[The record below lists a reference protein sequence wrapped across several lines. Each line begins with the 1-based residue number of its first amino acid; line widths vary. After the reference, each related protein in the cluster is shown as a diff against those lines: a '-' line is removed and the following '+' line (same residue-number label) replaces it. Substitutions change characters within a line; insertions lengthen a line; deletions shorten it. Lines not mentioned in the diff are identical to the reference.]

1 MNPYRTLGTCL
12 ANSWLRLLLLVT
24 LALIP
29 GRANAAVILDQIA
42 YMGGSSDFVV
52 MSNNIAFVTVGDE
65 LNVIDTTNPADPALV
80 GSCSLLGAN
89 ATTVG
94 EVVALDLSG
103 SSLFVLRD
111 NGSVAFQV
119 VDVSVPS
126 APALVGSYSPP
137 ASAEMS
143 ITGRSMSVETS
154 LVFLGI
160 SSFGVLVVDA
170 TDPSAPVL
178 RDSYDISPAPGVT
191 TPTVQDV
198 SAVGSRVFI
207 KADVPDAIFSVDF
220 SSPGAPVLLGG
231 SSTTNGQRKILAS
244 SDHVYLFNNSIQIF
258 DADFP
263 ATLPLLGTA
272 TASSQSFVVS
282 GTTAYSTNSLNF
294 EAIDLTNPANPAVL
308 GSLTVD
314 GLNQVSKGDSALA
327 SGRTVL
333 ATGSELSIL
342 DVSTLATPA
351 LAGGFS
357 AHYVGEP
364 IQAPL
369 FSNGRMY
376 MVTDTS
382 DFNGPGT
389 TEIAAFLTMT
399 NSPPVLLGSLELA
412 AGNFPNDVAVS
423 GDILYVVTDNALIAI
438 DATVPQSMAFLGTAT
453 PPGAGEFGDAVAVSG
468 TTVYAGGADGVNIY
482 NALNPA
488 AIVTVGQYVGDF
500 PNIVSVSDVK
510 VSGTRL
516 YCAAGL
522 DGVQILNVTAPAV
535 PLLLSV
541 GNVGGANIQEIQ
553 LAGSR
558 CYARSSNEI
567 ITLSVTDP
575 TVPTILGELPLPS
588 TSSLE
593 ECPSCEESFN
603 DTFTIVGTAGYVA
616 GGADGLLVVD
626 FSDVTDPQIDD
637 SWDTTW
643 LNFLAL
649 DSSLLYLAEDALEID
664 NPGEVG
670 LRIVTP
676 PEVIG
681 GNTPV
686 VGSIT
691 ASPFFPIDNERLTLT
706 APEGGT
712 AYQWRKNGVD
722 MVDDARITGTQS
734 RSLVFTPVFES
745 DESTYTCAFDDGSK
759 QAVETPPYS
768 LVVYPV
774 GSVPASNG
782 WTLTFGAAAL
792 IGLGLAALAINRR
805 NAANRA

>member
-1 MNPYRTLGTCL
+1 
-12 ANSWLRLLLLVT
+12 
-24 LALIP
+24 
-29 GRANAAVILDQIA
+29 
-42 YMGGSSDFVV
+42 
-52 MSNNIAFVTVGDE
+52 
-65 LNVIDTTNPADPALV
+65 
-80 GSCSLLGAN
+80 
-89 ATTVG
+89 
-94 EVVALDLSG
+94 
-103 SSLFVLRD
+103 
-111 NGSVAFQV
+111 
-119 VDVSVPS
+119 
-126 APALVGSYSPP
+126 
-137 ASAEMS
+137 
-143 ITGRSMSVETS
+143 
-154 LVFLGI
+154 
-160 SSFGVLVVDA
+160 
-170 TDPSAPVL
+170 
-178 RDSYDISPAPGVT
+178 
-191 TPTVQDV
+191 
-198 SAVGSRVFI
+198 
-207 KADVPDAIFSVDF
+207 
-220 SSPGAPVLLGG
+220 
-231 SSTTNGQRKILAS
+231 
-244 SDHVYLFNNSIQIF
+244 
-258 DADFP
+258 
-263 ATLPLLGTA
+263 
-272 TASSQSFVVS
+272 
-282 GTTAYSTNSLNF
+282 
-294 EAIDLTNPANPAVL
+294 
-308 GSLTVD
+308 
-314 GLNQVSKGDSALA
+314 
-327 SGRTVL
+327 
-333 ATGSELSIL
+333 
-342 DVSTLATPA
+342 
-351 LAGGFS
+351 
-357 AHYVGEP
+357 
-364 IQAPL
+364 
-369 FSNGRMY
+369 
-376 MVTDTS
+376 
-382 DFNGPGT
+382 
-389 TEIAAFLTMT
+389 
-399 NSPPVLLGSLELA
+399 
-412 AGNFPNDVAVS
+412 
-423 GDILYVVTDNALIAI
+423 
-438 DATVPQSMAFLGTAT
+438 
-453 PPGAGEFGDAVAVSG
+453 
-468 TTVYAGGADGVNIY
+468 
-482 NALNPA
+482 
-488 AIVTVGQYVGDF
+488 
-500 PNIVSVSDVK
+500 
-510 VSGTRL
+510 
-516 YCAAGL
+516 
-522 DGVQILNVTAPAV
+522 
-535 PLLLSV
+535 
-541 GNVGGANIQEIQ
+541 VGGANIREIQ

-558 CYARSSNEI
+558 CYARSSDEI